1 MATSRPSAAHHEAM
15 ARVPVR
21 AAALQLGEF
30 AVGVV
35 LSCAAVAA
43 TYSASHSI
51 WPLVLVA
58 LVVATIAVTVE
69 VRFGAKTTGLV
80 VGLLPTVMLAAG
92 LLVAVSLV
100 VYRLN

>member
-1 MATSRPSAAHHEAM
+1 MSRHRSAHHEQM
-15 ARVPVR
+15 SRVPVR

-35 LSCAAVAA
+35 LSCTAVAA
-43 TYSASHSI
+43 TYTVSHSI

-58 LVVATIAVTVE
+58 VAVASIAIMVE

-80 VGLLPTVMLAAG
+80 VGLMPTALLAAG
-92 LLVAVSLV
+92 LLIAVSLV

>member
-1 MATSRPSAAHHEAM
+1 M
-15 ARVPVR
+15 
-21 AAALQLGEF
+21 
-30 AVGVV
+30 
-35 LSCAAVAA
+35 
-43 TYSASHSI
+43 
-51 WPLVLVA
+51 LVA
-58 LVVATIAVTVE
+58 LVVATIAVMVE

>member
-1 MATSRPSAAHHEAM
+1 MSRHSSAHHEDM
-15 ARVPVR
+15 SRVPVR

-30 AVGVV
+30 AVGVA
-35 LSCAAVAA
+35 LASTAVGA
-43 TYSASHSI
+43 TYTLSHAI

-58 LVVATIAVTVE
+58 VLVATIAVMVE

-80 VGLLPTVMLAAG
+80 VGLLPTAVVAAG

>member
-1 MATSRPSAAHHEAM
+1 MS
-15 ARVPVR
+15 RVPVR

-35 LSCAAVAA
+35 IAATAVGA
-43 TYSASHSI
+43 TYSMSHAI

-58 LVVATIAVTVE
+58 TLVATIAVMVE
-69 VRFGAKTTGLV
+69 VRFGAKTTGLF
-80 VGLLPTVMLAAG
+80 VGLLPTAVLAAG
-92 LLVAVSLV
+92 LLIAVSLV

>member
-1 MATSRPSAAHHEAM
+1 MTTSHDLTAHHESM

-21 AAALQLGEF
+21 AAALQVGEF

-35 LSCAAVAA
+35 LACTAVAA

-51 WPLVLVA
+51 WPLVVVA
-58 LVVATIAVTVE
+58 VAVATIAIMVE

-80 VGLLPTVMLAAG
+80 VGLMPTALLAAG
-92 LLVAVSLV
+92 LLIAVSLV

>member
-1 MATSRPSAAHHEAM
+1 M
-15 ARVPVR
+15 ARVHVR
-21 AAALQLGEF
+21 SAALQLGEF

-35 LSCAAVAA
+35 VAAAAVGT
-43 TYSASHSI
+43 TYSVSHAI

-58 LVVATIAVTVE
+58 ALVATLAVMVE

-80 VGLLPTVMLAAG
+80 VGLLPTALLAAG